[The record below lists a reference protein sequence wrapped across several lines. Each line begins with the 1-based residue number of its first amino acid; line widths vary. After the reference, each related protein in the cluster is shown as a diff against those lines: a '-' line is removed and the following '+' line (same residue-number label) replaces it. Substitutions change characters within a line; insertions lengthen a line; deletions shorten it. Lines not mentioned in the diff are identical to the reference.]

1 MRSLRRT
8 RPRQRRDR
16 GELVECFRVA
26 RLDRNFA
33 EGNAR
38 CNVDRALYPDI
49 SLLLMDLAF
58 LQQFA

>member
-8 RPRQRRDR
+8 RLRQRRDR

-33 EGNAR
+33 VSSNGSWSGNI
-38 CNVDRALYPDI
+38 VVEVVLVPLI
-49 SLLLMDLAF
+49 T
-58 LQQFA
+58 